1 MTPSDGRSPQVESTD
16 LETQRFERLE
26 KLLLKSQRCE
36 DIATNCFAPGRKAR
50 GPRMR
55 AIWGPVPLSAAR
67 TTTHPMRRVSRAS
80 CALQPVSGRELTQ

>member
-67 TTTHPMRRVSRAS
+67 TTTHPMEARLS
-80 CALQPVSGRELTQ
+80 CLFLPFNPSVAGN